1 VIRNPAE
8 YDAGQ
13 LDHFLQAIHDLRAA
27 GRWEKGDLVR
37 LFHEM
42 VPEFAHK
49 ETGRYLDGRM

>member
-1 VIRNPAE
+1 MIRSPAA

-13 LDHFLQAIHDLRAA
+13 LDAFLQAVHDLRAA

-37 LFHEM
+37 LFHDM

-49 ETGRYLDGRM
+49 ETGRYLDNRM